1 MNPSKPFILRPVAT
15 SLLMVALFL
24 AGAVSYFQLPVSAL
38 PEVDYPTIQVLTFYP
53 GASPDVVASGVTAPL
68 ERQFGEVAGLS
79 QMTSTS
85 AGGVSII
92 VMQFQLSLDIDV
104 AEQEVQAA
112 INASQ
117 SYLPAGLPTPPVYS
131 KSNPADAPVLTL
143 ALTSKTMALSD
154 VEDLADTRLA
164 PKISQISG
172 VGLVSI
178 SGGQKPAVR
187 IQANPVALASYGINL
202 EDVRNAISANSLDSA
217 KGNFDGPAQDY
228 TINANDQ
235 LQTSAD
241 YNKIVVAYRNG
252 APVMLNTVA
261 RIVDGVENAKL
272 AAWNNQTPAVIL
284 NIQRQ
289 PGANTIQVVDSI
301 QRLLPQLES
310 GLPASVHVEVTT
322 DRTTAI
328 RASVKDVEFEL
339 ALTIGLVILVIFLF
353 LRSLYATIIP
363 SIAVPISLVATL
375 AVMYLAGYSL
385 NNLTMMA
392 LTISTGFVV
401 DDAIVMIEN
410 ISRYIEE
417 GMAPLEAALV
427 GAEQIGFTILSL
439 TVSLIAVLI
448 PLLFMGDIAGRLFR
462 QFAVT
467 LAVTIVISAF
477 VSLTLTPM
485 MSARLLRYTPPEKQS
500 RFYHASERFFED
512 VIAFYGRTLRW
523 VLGYQTLTL
532 LVAVATLILTVVL
545 YVTIPKGFFPT
556 QDTGIIQGI
565 TQASPDVSFAAM
577 SAAQQRVAQV
587 LLKDPAVESISSFIG
602 ADGTNTTLNSGRIQ
616 INLKPLEDRDHS
628 ISATDVIDR
637 LGPKLEK
644 VAGIKLYMQPV
655 QDLTVDD
662 RVSRT
667 EYQYTIEDPNADELN
682 ATVAKLVAALKKLPE
697 LSDVVTDQQLGGA
710 AAELIIDRA
719 TAGRFGITPST
730 IDNTLYDA
738 FGQRQ
743 VNTTYTQLN
752 QYHVILEADP
762 RFQLDP
768 SSLDHIYVQGST
780 TGGTVAAPVASTAG
794 SSSGAGAGGGASSG
808 NGLLTPSSNSGA
820 STSGSASGALASTSN
835 SSTTGASASAARSSV
850 NSGSALSSGATST
863 TAGSGAN
870 VLSSASSSGSS
881 ITSNNVST
889 TGTTRSSTPAS
900 GSSSGGGGGGGS
912 SASSTSI
919 AYPVPL
925 SAFTHVRM
933 RSEALSINH
942 QGQFPAVTISFNL
955 GGGYSLGQAL
965 DAMDKVIQQQ
975 HLPAAVVANYQGTA
989 AAFEASTSNE
999 ALLILA
1005 ALVTVY
1011 IVLGVLYESFIHPVT
1026 ILSTLPSAGVGAL
1039 LSLELFHLDLD
1050 IVAIIGIIL
1059 LIGIVKKNGI
1069 MMVDFALEAERKH
1082 GMNATDA
1089 IYQASLL
1096 RFRPIMMTTMAA
1108 LLSGVPLAF
1117 GSGIGSELRKPL
1129 GVAMVGG
1136 LLFSQVLTLYTTP
1149 VIYIFFDNLGARLSG
1164 RKPNKGTI
1172 QKGESMHQAR
1182 AEHA

>member
-1 MNPSKPFILRPVAT
+1 
-15 SLLMVALFL
+15 MVALFL
-24 AGAVSYFQLPVSAL
+24 AGGVAYFQLPVSAL

-53 GASPDVVASGVTAPL
+53 GASPDVVASAVTAPL
-68 ERQFGEVAGLS
+68 ERQFGQVPGLS

-85 AGGVSII
+85 SDGSSVI

-112 INASQ
+112 INSAQ
-117 SYLPAGLPTPPVYS
+117 SYLPANLPAPPVYS

-143 ALTSKTMALSD
+143 ALTSNEMALSQ

-187 IQANPVALASYGINL
+187 IQANPTALASYGINL
-202 EDVRNAISANSLDSA
+202 EDLRNALVANSTNAA

-235 LQTSAD
+235 LVSSGD
-241 YNKIVVAYRNG
+241 YKQVVVAYRNG
-252 APVMLNTVA
+252 APVMLTDVA
-261 RIVDGVENAKL
+261 RVVDGVENTKL
-272 AAWNNQTPAVIL
+272 AAWSNETPAVIL

-289 PGANTIQVVDSI
+289 PSANTIAVVHSI
-301 QRLLPQLES
+301 KALLPQLES
-310 GLPASVHVEVTT
+310 TLPQAVHVQILT
-322 DRTTAI
+322 DRTTSI
-328 RASVKDVEFEL
+328 QASVDDVEFEL
-339 ALTIGLVILVIFLF
+339 GLVIALVIMVIFLF
-353 LRSLYATIIP
+353 LRSLAATIIP
-363 SIAVPISLVATL
+363 SIAVPLSLVGTFG
-375 AVMYLAGYSL
+375 VMYLAGYSL

-417 GMAPLEAALV
+417 GEDPMEATLK

-448 PLLFMGDIAGRLFR
+448 PLLFMGDVAGRLFR

-467 LAVTIVISAF
+467 LSVTIILSAF

-485 MSARLLRYTPPEKQS
+485 MSARLLKYTPPEKQS
-500 RFYHASERFFED
+500 WFYKKSEKVFED
-512 VIAFYGRTLRW
+512 IIAFYGRTLRW
-523 VLGYQTLTL
+523 VLRYQTLTL
-532 LVAVATLILTVVL
+532 LVALATLILTVVL
-545 YVTIPKGFFPT
+545 YLDIPKGFFPT

-565 TQASPDVSFAAM
+565 TQSSASTSFESM
-577 SAAQQRVAQV
+577 EQKQQEIAKV
-587 LLKDPAVESISSFIG
+587 LLADPAVAGISSFIG

-616 INLKPLEDRDHS
+616 INLKRLGSGAGERS
-628 ISATDVIDR
+628 ASATEVIDR
-637 LGPKLEK
+637 LGPKLEQ

-667 EYQYTIEDPNADELN
+667 QYQYTLEDPSQTELDSE
-682 ATVAKLVAALKKLPE
+682 AKRFVAELKKLPE
-697 LSDVVTDQQLGGA
+697 LADVVTDQQLGGA
-710 AAELIIDRA
+710 AESIVIDRA
-719 TAGRFGITPST
+719 TASRFGVTPST
-730 IDNTLYDA
+730 IDATLYDA

-743 VNTTYTQLN
+743 INTMYTQLN

-762 RFQLDP
+762 QFQLDP
-768 SSLDHIYVQGST
+768 RKLNNIYVQAT
-780 TGGTVAAPVASTAG
+780 TTGTVAATASSTQG
-794 SSSGAGAGGGASSG
+794 SSSGAGAGGGGATTS
-808 NGLLTPSSNSGA
+808 LL
-820 STSGSASGALASTSN
+820 
-835 SSTTGASASAARSSV
+835 SASATNGVSSV
-850 NSGSALSSGATST
+850 AGSTSALSSSKT
-863 TAGSGAN
+863 
-870 VLSSASSSGSS
+870 SSGSATTNVNS
-881 ITSNNVST
+881 SSALSNSVN
-889 TGTTRSSTPAS
+889 TGTNTTAFTSASTSSSVSSSANTSTAGTSRSSSTGAGTS
-900 GSSSGGGGGGGS
+900 TSSGGGGGGGS
-912 SASSTSI
+912 STGSATVSQ
-919 AYPVPL
+919 PVPL
-925 SAFTHVRM
+925 SAFSHFEPT
-933 RSEALSINH
+933 SEALSINH

-955 GGGYSLGQAL
+955 NTGYSLGQAL
-965 DAMDKVIQQQ
+965 DAINKVLAKQK
-975 HLPAAVVANYQGTA
+975 LPASVVSNYQGTA
-989 AAFEASTSNE
+989 AAFEGSLSNE
-999 ALLILA
+999 GLLILA

-1011 IVLGVLYESFIHPVT
+1011 IVLGVLYESFVHPVT

-1039 LSLELFHLDLD
+1039 LALRLFHLDLD

-1069 MMVDFALEAERKH
+1069 MMVDFALEGERQH
-1082 GMNATDA
+1082 GLDATEA

-1096 RFRPIMMTTMAA
+1096 RFRPILMTTMAA
-1108 LLSGVPLAF
+1108 LLSGIPLAF

-1149 VIYIFFDNLGARLSG
+1149 VIYIFFDNLGAWFSKR
-1164 RKPNKGTI
+1164 PNKAAGDHAPD
-1172 QKGESMHQAR
+1172 GDGGAR
-1182 AEHA
+1182 A